1 MKITHISIFLPN
13 DTNLYRTLFSCLEKS
28 FVKAGIKVSGCLRLL
43 AESEM
48 YLWIQQN
55 KPDAVFE
62 MNRVKDEIP
71 ILHDLGIPHITW
83 VVDFQ
88 GRTQNHLKGSDIT
101 YFFDPNADANFDAGG
116 IQDWLPPGTCTKTF
130 SPLQLNLGNYTEFNF
145 IGHIPKPWSDEELNR
160 KIDLESESTFEMLL
174 NGYEEHLANTKFEM
188 KTLEDL
194 ENIIKNI
201 CKKISINESYVER
214 NVYYDLMEKTKRLNN
229 RAELLGIALKRSD
242 SIAIY
247 GSLNWKEWPAYR
259 KYYKYFIN
267 CPSEMNIAHQSSAI
281 NLHDGV
287 SFHFRAI
294 DCMASGGVIFWYDN
308 TVVYKEQK
316 RVRGLYDFFD
326 DQCHFYTFREDNFD
340 EAYENF
346 KRNSGSVNKIKNDI
360 ISIINSHHTWDHRV
374 NKIINDIKLI

>member
-1 MKITHISIFLPN
+1 
-13 DTNLYRTLFSCLEKS
+13 
-28 FVKAGIKVSGCLRLL
+28 
-43 AESEM
+43 M
-48 YLWIQQN
+48 YLWVQQN

-71 ILHDLGIPHITW
+71 VLHDLGIPHITW

-116 IQDWLPPGTCTKTF
+116 MQDWLPPGTCTKTF

-160 KIDLESESTFEMLL
+160 KIDPESESTFEMLL
-174 NGYEEHLANTKFEM
+174 NGYQEYLANTKFEM
-188 KTLEDL
+188 KMLKDLED
-194 ENIIKNI
+194 IIKNI

-267 CPSEMNIAHQSSAI
+267 CPSEMNIANQSSAI

-308 TVVYKEQK
+308 TVVYREQK

-340 EAYENF
+340 EVYENF
-346 KRNSGSVNKIKNDI
+346 KRNSGSVNKIKKDT
-360 ISIINSHHTWDHRV
+360 ISIINSRHTWDHRV
-374 NKIINDIKLI
+374 NKIINDIRLI

>member
-1 MKITHISIFLPN
+1 
-13 DTNLYRTLFSCLEKS
+13 
-28 FVKAGIKVSGCLRLL
+28 
-43 AESEM
+43 M

-201 CKKISINESYVER
+201 CKKYL
-214 NVYYDLMEKTKRLNN
+214 LMKVM
-229 RAELLGIALKRSD
+229 LKGMY
-242 SIAIY
+242 ITI
-247 GSLNWKEWPAYR
+247 
-259 KYYKYFIN
+259 
-267 CPSEMNIAHQSSAI
+267 
-281 NLHDGV
+281 
-287 SFHFRAI
+287 
-294 DCMASGGVIFWYDN
+294 
-308 TVVYKEQK
+308 
-316 RVRGLYDFFD
+316 
-326 DQCHFYTFREDNFD
+326 
-340 EAYENF
+340 
-346 KRNSGSVNKIKNDI
+346 
-360 ISIINSHHTWDHRV
+360 
-374 NKIINDIKLI
+374 